1 MSNLKKKVRIITAD
15 FGNHYKTNYD
25 YLLPEQKTN
34 KYEIDFVCYND
45 NNTISRKNSLNTRTK
60 SKIPKMLDW
69 LENDADYYIWFD
81 SSFTITSNDFVDIVI
96 DFLGDYDICIHNHAY
111 RSSIKIECDFVL
123 HHMNRGHTPLI
134 VRYDGERMLEQ
145 VNFYL
150 EDKTFVDNKLFEMG
164 FFVYS
169 KNLILNKNYNLLTDW
184 FFHNCYWSIQD
195 QLSFPYLLHKHNV
208 KYKTFET
215 NIYSSDY
222 IKHGY

>member
-1 MSNLKKKVRIITAD
+1 MSNLKKKFRVITAD
-15 FGNHYKTNYD
+15 FGNHYKSNYN
-25 YLLPEQKTN
+25 YLLPEQNTT
-34 KYEIDFVCYND
+34 KYTIDFVCYND
-45 NNTISRKNSLNTRTK
+45 NNTISRGNSLHTRTK
-60 SKIPKMLDW
+60 GKIPKMLDW
-69 LENDADYYIWFD
+69 VENDADYYIWFD
-81 SSFTITSNDFVDIVI
+81 SSFTITSSNFVDIVV
-96 DFLGDYDICIHNHAY
+96 DFLGDYDICIHNHAF
-111 RSSIKIECDFVL
+111 RSTIKDESEYVL
-123 HHMNRGHTPLI
+123 DRIIKGDHHLI
-134 VRYDGERMLEQ
+134 QRYDGERLSDQ

-150 EDKTFVDNKLFEMG
+150 NDEGFIDNKLFEMG

-169 KNLILNKNYNLLTDW
+169 KKLILNKNYNLLTDW